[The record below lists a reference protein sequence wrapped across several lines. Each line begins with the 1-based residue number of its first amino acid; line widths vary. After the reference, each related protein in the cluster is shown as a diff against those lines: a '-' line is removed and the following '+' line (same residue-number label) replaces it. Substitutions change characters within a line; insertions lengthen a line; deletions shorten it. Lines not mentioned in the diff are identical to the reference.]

1 MTLDELRH
9 LLMTHYHLP
18 GDTLVVL
25 QKDAEGN
32 GYSPLS
38 GGEEAMYLAHSTWS
52 GETHLTPEQLAEK
65 LRNPELGYDEEG
77 DAAPEG
83 SVRVLILYP
92 VN

>member
-1 MTLDELRH
+1 MTLDELRKA
-9 LLMTHYHLP
+9 LASMRHLP
-18 GDTLVVL
+18 GDTPVVL

-32 GYSPLS
+32 GYSPLA
-38 GGEEAMYLAHSTWS
+38 GGEEGMYLAHSTWS
-52 GETHLTPEQLAEK
+52 GEAHLTPEQLAEK
-65 LRNPELGYDEEG
+65 LEDPDSGYDEED